1 MEDDCECIQK
11 VHDNFLDIDV
21 TKLPILEAVHCPKTK
36 KVQRL
41 IKCVACPHKFGLE
54 RCSKTI
60 WCIYPKKK
68 MDYESL
74 GTIKEAK
81 L

>member
-1 MEDDCECIQK
+1 MEDDCDCIQK
-11 VHDNFLDIDV
+11 VHDNFLGMDV
-21 TKLPILEAVHCPKTK
+21 YKLPILEAVYCPKTK
-36 KVQRL
+36 KVQETN
-41 IKCVACPHKFGLE
+41 CASCPHKFGLE